1 MPMLILAM
9 RVETEII
16 FKMNYRVFLG
26 NKGQSLQGG
35 KKKEEQTPEGSPNK
49 EKGKVQYSNDIIQN

>member
-1 MPMLILAM
+1 MPLLILAM

-26 NKGQSLQGG
+26 NKGLQG
-35 KKKEEQTPEGSPNK
+35 KLNNKYNLDNDPEFPLK
-49 EKGKVQYSNDIIQN
+49 